1 MKVKIHK
8 DCVVPTRK
16 LTDRVVR
23 QKPPET
29 GFVELFDTITPGL
42 ALRINAGG
50 RRSYFVMP
58 RVNKK
63 QYKHK
68 LGTTDQLTLAEAR
81 EKARDVF
88 RNAANG
94 IAPKDAARRAV
105 REAERAQKN
114 TFRSIAE
121 AYLEDKGKGGGAL
134 LRSKDQIV
142 RRLEK
147 DIFPQWGGTPI
158 LEITKIDV
166 RELVEGIAHDRPI
179 AANRTLALVNR
190 IFNWA
195 CKKDRLDTSPAFGI
209 DPPSVEISRD
219 RVLTDDEIVR
229 LWAGFDKLG
238 HPFNAVFK
246 ILLLTAQRRSEVG
259 GIMWSEL
266 KGDLWTL
273 PGERTK
279 NSNGNTVPLSPLA
292 KEILD
297 EIPKIEQFEH
307 VFTMARK
314 GDRPVSGW
322 DKIKKRLDKII
333 AQTVAGEA
341 GEELDTE
348 KHAMDHW
355 TIHDL
360 RRTVRT
366 NLPKLGITPD
376 TAERVLGHTIGR
388 VRGVYDRHAYDE
400 QKRHALEAWARHVE
414 TLIGGKPKDNI
425 VEMR

>member
-1 MKVKIHK
+1 M
-8 DCVVPTRK
+8 PTKK

-23 QKPPET
+23 QKPPAT
-29 GFVELFDTITPGL
+29 GHVELFDTITPGL

-63 QYKHK
+63 QHKHK

-81 EKARDVF
+81 DKARDVF

-94 IAPKDAARRAV
+94 IAPKEAARRAA

-121 AYLEDKGKGGGAL
+121 SYLEDKGKGGGAI

-142 RRLEK
+142 RRLEN

-166 RELVEGIAHDRPI
+166 RELVEDIAKDRPV
-179 AANRTLALVNR
+179 AANRTLALVSR

-195 CKKDRLDTSPAFGI
+195 CKKDRLDASPAYGI
-209 DPPSVEISRD
+209 DPPSVEVSRD
-219 RVLTDDEIVR
+219 RVLTDDEIIR
-229 LWAGFDKLG
+229 LWSGFERLG
-238 HPFNAVFK
+238 HPFEAVFK
-246 ILLLTAQRRSEVG
+246 VLLLTAQRRNEVG
-259 GIMWSEL
+259 GLEWTEL
-266 KGDLWTL
+266 DGDLWTL

-279 NSNGNTVPLSPLA
+279 NSAGNTVPLSPLA
-292 KEILD
+292 KEVLND
-297 EIPKIEQFEH
+297 VPKIEDFEH
-307 VFTMARK
+307 VFSTAKR

-322 DKIKKRLDKII
+322 DKIKKRLDRV
-333 AQTVAGEA
+333 VAEAVAEAA
-341 GEELDTE
+341 GEELDME
-348 KHAMDHW
+348 KHTLDHW

-376 TAERVLGHTIGR
+376 TAERVLGHTIGG

-400 QKRHALEAWARHVE
+400 QKRHALETWARHVE
-414 TLIGGKPKDNI
+414 TLVGVGGLSNVIG
-425 VEMR
+425 VRRT

>member
-94 IAPKDAARRAV
+94 IAPKEAARRAA

-114 TFRSIAE
+114 TFRSTAE